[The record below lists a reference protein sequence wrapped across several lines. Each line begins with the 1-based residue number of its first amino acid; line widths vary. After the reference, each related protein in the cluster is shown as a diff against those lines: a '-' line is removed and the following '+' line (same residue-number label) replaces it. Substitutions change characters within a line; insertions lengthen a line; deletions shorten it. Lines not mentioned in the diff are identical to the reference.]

1 MEFLLIIIL
10 LVIVVGGVWAFSAYN
25 GFIRERNLIQESWRQ
40 VDVELNR
47 RYELIPNLVETV
59 RAYAAHE
66 RNTLEGIVRLRSQ
79 AQQIAS
85 AEGGAAP
92 SQARAQAEEQLST
105 AVRGL
110 MVSVEAYPELRSNQ
124 NFIELQRQLAE
135 TEDRIA
141 AGRRYYN
148 ANVRNYNTRIESVP
162 TNILANM
169 FHFEKA
175 TYFEVNEPEVRRAH
189 DVNFGEISYRGDAPQ
204 QHQAPGQIGAASGNE
219 LPNPQADPSRLPQQQ
234 PGAGQAE
241 PQQQP
246 YQAPNYGQ
254 QPPAQQGYQPPNYGQ
269 QPGQQ
274 QPPQQGYQPPSYG
287 QPPQQPPAQQGY
299 QPPSY
304 GQQPPAQ
311 GYQPPSYGQPPA
323 QTPPDQ
329 PQQ

>member
-10 LVIVVGGVWAFSAYN
+10 VVIVVGGVWAFSAYN

-175 TYFEVNEPEVRRAH
+175 TYFEVNEPEVRRAP

-254 QPPAQQGYQPPNYGQ
+254 QPPSQQGYQPPNYGQ
-269 QPGQQ
+269 
-274 QPPQQGYQPPSYG
+274 PQQGNPADLNAPKPG
-287 QPPQQPPAQQGY
+287 DAGGAPQQ
-299 QPPSY
+299 
-304 GQQPPAQ
+304 
-311 GYQPPSYGQPPA
+311 
-323 QTPPDQ
+323 
-329 PQQ
+329 